1 MKTNRT
7 IATTFPLTH
16 EGGRASII
24 TPEQELRRTVMAC
37 MLWEENF
44 YESGISVA
52 ERIYNLVPAVD
63 PVDVMQ
69 IAMDARNK
77 MHLRHA
83 PLMIVREMARHPA
96 YRKFVADVL
105 EQVIQRA
112 DEMGEFLAIYW
123 STAEFVPGVGFIHKK
138 TPVAKQVKNGLAR
151 AFQKFNAYQLAKYNR
166 GGRGVITLK
175 DVLNIC
181 HPKPKNAE
189 QSALWKQVIDD
200 TLQPPDTWEVALSSG
215 ADKRETWVRLI
226 SENKLGG
233 LATIRNL
240 RNMHMV
246 GVPHEMIVRAISQM
260 NAEKVLPFRFIAAA
274 RMAPSFEPEI
284 EKKMME
290 CVATLPKMEGRTILL
305 IDVSGSMQD
314 SLSSKSDMTR
324 MDAACGVAIL
334 AREILQE
341 VDIWTFSTSCRLVPQ
356 RHGFALRDA
365 IDLSQSHGG
374 TYLGEAIAKLRR
386 EYQELEIERVIIVTD
401 EQSHDEVTE
410 KIGKRG
416 YIVNVGS
423 YKNGVGY
430 GNWIHIDG
438 FSESVLDYIRELESV
453 EAADEQ

>member
-44 YESGISVA
+44 YESGVSVA

-123 STAEFVPGVGFIHKK
+123 STAEFVPGVGFIYKK

-215 ADKRETWVRLI
+215 ADKLETWTRLI
-226 SENKLGG
+226 RERKLGG
-233 LATIRNL
+233 MAILRNL
-240 RNMHMV
+240 RNMV
-246 GVPHEMIVRAISQM
+246 KAGVQTPLIYQAIQGM
-260 NAEKVLPFRFIAAA
+260 NTERILPFRFIAAA
-274 RMAPSFEPEI
+274 NAVPNLESVI
-284 EKKMME
+284 E
-290 CVATLPKMEGRTILL
+290 PKMLECISDIPKMDGKTILL
-305 IDVSGSMQD
+305 IDVSGSMNSD
-314 SLSSKSDMTR
+314 ISGKSEMTR
-324 MDAACGVAIL
+324 MDAAAGLAIL
-334 AREILQE
+334 AREVFSD
-341 VDIWTFSTSCRLVPQ
+341 VDIYTFSASTVEVQP

-365 IDLSQSHGG
+365 IFHSQNHGVTRLG
-374 TYLGEAIAKLRR
+374 AAMDFLKAKYRKEEYLRI
-386 EYQELEIERVIIVTD
+386 VIITD
-401 EQSHDEVTE
+401 EQSHDNVL
-410 KIGKRG
+410 GKFCNSG
-416 YIVNVGS
+416 YIINVGC

-430 GNWIHIDG
+430 GDWTHIDG
-438 FSESVLDYIRELESV
+438 WSEAVLDYIRELESV